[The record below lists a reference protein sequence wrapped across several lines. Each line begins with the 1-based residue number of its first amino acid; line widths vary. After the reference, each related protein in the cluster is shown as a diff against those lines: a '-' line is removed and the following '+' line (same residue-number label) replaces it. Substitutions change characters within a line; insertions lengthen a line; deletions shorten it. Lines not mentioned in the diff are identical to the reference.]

1 MQHKETQ
8 FGWFVIV
15 LMLAVLA
22 FLSSCYFFQWG
33 TNPINLTGYIGLSIL
48 FLVCFLLFFKMKTV
62 LDDSHINIS
71 YGIGLIQKKIKL
83 DGVKAVRVV
92 RNRWYYGLG
101 IKILKNGTLYNIHG
115 LNAVELELK
124 KKPKIIRIGTGDP
137 QKLKFEIDKLI
148 N

>member
-1 MQHKETQ
+1 MQYKETQ

-15 LMLAVLA
+15 LMLAVLTN
-22 FLSSCYFFQWG
+22 LSFCYFFQWG
-33 TNPINLTGYIGLSIL
+33 TNPISLTGYIGLSIL
-48 FLVCFLLFFKMKTV
+48 FLICFLLFFKMKTI
-62 LDDSHINIS
+62 LTDLHINIS
-71 YGIGLIQKKIKL
+71 YGVGLIQKKISL
-83 DGVKAVRVV
+83 DQVEAVRVV

-115 LNAVELELK
+115 LDAVELDIK
-124 KKPKIIRIGTGDP
+124 KQNTIIRIGSGDP